1 MTDLITQIA
10 DIAGRRQFVDA
21 TDMSNC
27 ETIQDYARRC
37 AHPLALKAHQIAGDY
52 SRSAADRM
60 KAVAALF
67 ANDSVRAA

>member
-1 MTDLITQIA
+1 MTTLTEIA
-10 DIAGRRQFVDA
+10 AIASRRMFCDA
-21 TDMSNC
+21 NDGSNC

-37 AHPLALKAHQIAGDY
+37 PHPLALKAHQIAADY
-52 SRSAADRM
+52 SLCASDRM